1 MWKGQLL
8 SNEFLLFD
16 LNFKYFLLSHFKS
29 SFMSHDVL
37 LESCVSY
44 NKSIEEN
51 DMWKLTWKFISKTM
65 ILYLLLTHWLG
76 RLILIMNIPWRSF
89 QIVASFLVPF
99 SRSNMHFPYK
109 YSFPIVFLVPHT
121 LKTEVWILWPLRRI
135 SNMKERA
142 QNKE

>member
-99 SRSNMHFPYK
+99 SRSRLIF
-109 YSFPIVFLVPHT
+109 SFPSFYFTSSPLKDFSQFHVVLQSFILV
-121 LKTEVWILWPLRRI
+121 LKE
-135 SNMKERA
+135 
-142 QNKE
+142 